1 MIFGTDEVAKYICRR
16 IYGFYVNPMIDAAT
30 EDLIDDPFFKGDE
43 EKETAD
49 EKRLRITKNLINE
62 LKNDQKQ
69 QDN

>member
-1 MIFGTDEVAKYICRR
+1 LQT
-16 IYGFYVNPMIDAAT
+16 AAT